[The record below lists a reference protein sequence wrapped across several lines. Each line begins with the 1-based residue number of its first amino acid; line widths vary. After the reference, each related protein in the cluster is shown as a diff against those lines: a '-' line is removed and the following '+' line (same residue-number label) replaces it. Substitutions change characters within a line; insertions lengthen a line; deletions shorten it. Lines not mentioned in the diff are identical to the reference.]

1 MDNEADAELLQVA
14 RDNQAAFDATL
25 ESYVDQNELYL
36 CFGHIP
42 LRRQTIH
49 QPLRK
54 RSPNMAR
61 YTDEYRREAV
71 DYVLASGRPITECAR
86 ELGVNDKTLN
96 DWVLKFKRRG
106 EVTGAMTAEEADVA
120 ALRRE
125 NERLRQENE
134 FLKKAAAFFA
144 RSQA

>member
-1 MDNEADAELLQVA
+1 
-14 RDNQAAFDATL
+14 
-25 ESYVDQNELYL
+25 
-36 CFGHIP
+36 
-42 LRRQTIH
+42 
-49 QPLRK
+49 
-54 RSPNMAR
+54 MAK

-86 ELGVNDKTLN
+86 ELGLNDKTLN

-106 EVTGAMTAEEADVA
+106 EVTAAMTAEQADVA
-120 ALRRE
+120 ALKRE
-125 NERLRQENE
+125 VERLRRENE

>member
-1 MDNEADAELLQVA
+1 
-14 RDNQAAFDATL
+14 
-25 ESYVDQNELYL
+25 
-36 CFGHIP
+36 
-42 LRRQTIH
+42 
-49 QPLRK
+49 
-54 RSPNMAR
+54 MAK

-71 DYVLASGRPITECAR
+71 DYVLSSGRPITECAR
-86 ELGVNDKTLN
+86 ELGLNDKTLN

-106 EVTGAMTAEEADVA
+106 EVTAAMTADEAGVA

-125 NERLRQENE
+125 SERLRQENE

>member
-1 MDNEADAELLQVA
+1 MQ
-14 RDNQAAFDATL
+14 
-25 ESYVDQNELYL
+25 
-36 CFGHIP
+36 
-42 LRRQTIH
+42 
-49 QPLRK
+49 
-54 RSPNMAR
+54 RSPNMAK

-86 ELGVNDKTLN
+86 ELGLNDKTLN
-96 DWVLKFKRRG
+96 DWVLKFKRLG
-106 EVTGAMTAEEADVA
+106 EVTAAMTAEEADVA

>member
-1 MDNEADAELLQVA
+1 
-14 RDNQAAFDATL
+14 
-25 ESYVDQNELYL
+25 
-36 CFGHIP
+36 
-42 LRRQTIH
+42 
-49 QPLRK
+49 
-54 RSPNMAR
+54 MAR

-86 ELGVNDKTLN
+86 ELGLNDKTLN

-106 EVTGAMTAEEADVA
+106 EVTGAMTAEQADVA
-120 ALRRE
+120 ALKRE
-125 NERLRQENE
+125 NERLRKENE

>member
-1 MDNEADAELLQVA
+1 
-14 RDNQAAFDATL
+14 
-25 ESYVDQNELYL
+25 
-36 CFGHIP
+36 
-42 LRRQTIH
+42 
-49 QPLRK
+49 
-54 RSPNMAR
+54 MAK

-86 ELGVNDKTLN
+86 ELGLNDKTLN

-106 EVTGAMTAEEADVA
+106 EVTAAMTAEQADAA
-120 ALRRE
+120 ALKRE
-125 NERLRQENE
+125 VERLRRENE

>member
-1 MDNEADAELLQVA
+1 
-14 RDNQAAFDATL
+14 
-25 ESYVDQNELYL
+25 
-36 CFGHIP
+36 
-42 LRRQTIH
+42 
-49 QPLRK
+49 
-54 RSPNMAR
+54 MAR

-96 DWVLKFKRRG
+96 DWVLKFRRRG
-106 EVTGAMTAEEADVA
+106 EVTAAMTAEQADVA
-120 ALRRE
+120 ALKRE